1 MRIFLVLLANVY
13 LERSVFQS
21 LLLQIGKCKA
31 STVVSLALDSLHFSG
46 RNGKIANITQ
56 QGHLCGCDQPC
67 PLAPC
72 LHFTSFSLVTQVSSS
87 GRCWCCCPNTNI
99 LCLSEHPQ
107 QLLSVDECL
116 CFNKGDRSLRIPLK
130 FGCHCLRTHS
140 YPCRGIV
147 TAPKSL
153 KTWEKSNQETRA
165 CFSKSA
171 LSYKQTLW
179 HCLLITGVTFHI
191 THV

>member
-67 PLAPC
+67 PWLPAC
-72 LHFTSFSLVTQVSSS
+72 TSHLFPWSL
-87 GRCWCCCPNTNI
+87 
-99 LCLSEHPQ
+99 
-107 QLLSVDECL
+107 
-116 CFNKGDRSLRIPLK
+116 
-130 FGCHCLRTHS
+130 
-140 YPCRGIV
+140 
-147 TAPKSL
+147 KSL
-153 KTWEKSNQETRA
+153 LQEDADAVAQTQIFYVSLNTLSN
-165 CFSKSA
+165 C
-171 LSYKQTLW
+171 
-179 HCLLITGVTFHI
+179 
-191 THV
+191 